1 MSQLRASAW
10 MAFGT
15 IISRILG
22 FLKAILLAAMIG
34 VTTNAA
40 DAFGVANQLP
50 NNVYAIIVG
59 GVLNAVL
66 VPQLV
71 KSYKADAD
79 GGRDYINRLVTLAIT
94 VFGVITILA
103 TIAAPLLV
111 QLYTHNWSAN
121 QLALATAFAYWC
133 LPQLFFYG
141 LYSMLGE
148 VLNSRSVFGPF
159 MWAPVL
165 NNVVQIAGMGTFVV
179 LFGFDPTGSLAVNS
193 WTSSQILLLAGS
205 ATLGVASQ
213 AVILFWAWK
222 RIGLK
227 FSFNFN
233 WRGVGLR
240 PAIKAATWTLA
251 MVLITQAAGL
261 VQSAVASIP
270 AANREAAG
278 QNLSY
283 ASIAAASIAWLIFM
297 LPHSVFTVSIATAY
311 FTKMTSYA
319 NENKMTEFK
328 ADLISGLRVIAMIS
342 ILAATTLVVLAYPI
356 ARIFVGEYE
365 GLVALGNVVI
375 ALMIG
380 LLPFSL
386 NFFMQK
392 AFYAIEDTKTPFYTT
407 LVQSVTFVVLALLVG
422 YFVRPQFIVVFLSL
436 ATSVGAILQTSLA
449 MRAMKKRIGAFAPKL
464 VTGLVRYLVA
474 AAIAGA
480 AGFFCLNLLGG
491 YQAGSFAVASVLGAI
506 LASALISLVMVL
518 CFFALLSLLGGAEAA
533 EVRSVVRG
541 SVRRLKGIA
550 RR

>member
-103 TIAAPLLV
+103 TIGAPLLV

-165 NNVVQIAGMGTFVV
+165 NNVVQIAGMGTFVM

-422 YFVRPQFIVVFLSL
+422 SFVTPQFIVVFLSL

>member
-1 MSQLRASAW
+1 
-10 MAFGT
+10 
-15 IISRILG
+15 
-22 FLKAILLAAMIG
+22 
-34 VTTNAA
+34 
-40 DAFGVANQLP
+40 
-50 NNVYAIIVG
+50 
-59 GVLNAVL
+59 
-66 VPQLV
+66 
-71 KSYKADAD
+71 
-79 GGRDYINRLVTLAIT
+79 
-94 VFGVITILA
+94 
-103 TIAAPLLV
+103 
-111 QLYTHNWSAN
+111 
-121 QLALATAFAYWC
+121 
-133 LPQLFFYG
+133 
-141 LYSMLGE
+141 
-148 VLNSRSVFGPF
+148 
-159 MWAPVL
+159 
-165 NNVVQIAGMGTFVV
+165 
-179 LFGFDPTGSLAVNS
+179 
-193 WTSSQILLLAGS
+193 
-205 ATLGVASQ
+205 
-213 AVILFWAWK
+213 
-222 RIGLK
+222 
-227 FSFNFN
+227 
-233 WRGVGLR
+233 
-240 PAIKAATWTLA
+240 
-251 MVLITQAAGL
+251 
-261 VQSAVASIP
+261 
-270 AANREAAG
+270 
-278 QNLSY
+278 
-283 ASIAAASIAWLIFM
+283 
-297 LPHSVFTVSIATAY
+297 
-311 FTKMTSYA
+311 MTSYA

-422 YFVRPQFIVVFLSL
+422 YFVTPQFIVVFLSL